1 MSIDNE
7 VKIKNL
13 LRGIRSILKRRKI
26 TVKEQKEFEKYIDLI
41 GEHEEEENTI
51 MFARISLSEKVG
63 VAILRDYVADLKEMR
78 EEKEDLEIRPLL
90 VALNR
95 FTHYARRE
103 AKEDDVWIITSKDPR
118 FDIFTHDLVPEHV
131 LCPEDE
137 LNELLEKYNLKKR
150 HLPKILASDPA
161 VKAIGA
167 KPGQVVKVFRD
178 SSVAGK
184 SINYRLVIKRPEG

>member
-1 MSIDNE
+1 M
-7 VKIKNL
+7 
-13 LRGIRSILKRRKI
+13 
-26 TVKEQKEFEKYIDLI
+26 
-41 GEHEEEENTI
+41 
-51 MFARISLSEKVG
+51 
-63 VAILRDYVADLKEMR
+63 
-78 EEKEDLEIRPLL
+78 
-90 VALNR
+90 
-95 FTHYARRE
+95 
-103 AKEDDVWIITSKDPR
+103 ITSKDPR